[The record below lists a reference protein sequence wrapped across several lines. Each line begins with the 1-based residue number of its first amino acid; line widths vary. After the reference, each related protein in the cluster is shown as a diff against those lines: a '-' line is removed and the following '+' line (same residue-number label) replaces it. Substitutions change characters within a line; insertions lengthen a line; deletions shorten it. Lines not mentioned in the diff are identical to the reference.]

1 MDINLTQLFLAIVG
15 VIMGYLLWLIKR
27 YQIKVDELDNR
38 VTKVETIMDLLGDI
52 RSDLSAMK
60 TDIEVIK
67 TKLNYRR
74 STDQQP

>member
-1 MDINLTQLFLAIVG
+1 MTQLFLALMG

-27 YQIKVDELDNR
+27 YQTKVDDLDSR
-38 VTKVETIMDLLGDI
+38 VTKVETIMGLLGDI
-52 RSDLSAMK
+52 RSDLSSMK

-74 STDQQP
+74 STDPQ